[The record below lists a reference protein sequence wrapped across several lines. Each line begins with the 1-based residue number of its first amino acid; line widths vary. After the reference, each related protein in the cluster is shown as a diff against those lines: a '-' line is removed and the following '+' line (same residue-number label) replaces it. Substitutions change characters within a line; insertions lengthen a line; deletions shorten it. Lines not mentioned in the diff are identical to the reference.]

1 MNVNLIVEN
10 VTQMKSGII
19 MNVGT
24 SVEIHKTITYVKKV
38 IFGILLHVLAKN
50 GNHLGSNIED
60 SMIKVDEIINTRKT
74 FSIKINEKW

>member
-1 MNVNLIVEN
+1 
-10 VTQMKSGII
+10 

-38 IFGILLHVLAKN
+38 IFRILLHVLAKN

-74 FSIKINEKW
+74 FSIKINEK